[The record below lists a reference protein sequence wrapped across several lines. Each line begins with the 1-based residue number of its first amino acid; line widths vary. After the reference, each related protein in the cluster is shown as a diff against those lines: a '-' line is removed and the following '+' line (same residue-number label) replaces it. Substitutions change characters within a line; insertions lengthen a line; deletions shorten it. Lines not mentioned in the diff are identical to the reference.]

1 MQKILIID
9 DDRDM
14 CLLLKRFLTRHG
26 FEVLEAYSGK
36 KALELLET
44 TEPSLVMCDFRLEDM
59 EGNVLLAK
67 VKDIYPQVPV
77 IIITGYSDIKVA
89 VEVMKM
95 GAYDY
100 ITKPLFP
107 DEILVTIKKALEA
120 ASSQDT
126 GAVHEK
132 HRVSSATPTAT
143 PVASHSREAS
153 SGAPNGDVIYSGE
166 YIFGDST
173 VFRQLLQ
180 QIDLVGPTNYSVI
193 IYGES
198 GSGKEAIA
206 QEIHKRSKRKSK
218 PFIAI
223 DCGALSKELAGSE
236 LFGHEKG
243 SFTGALNQ
251 KVGSFEL
258 ANGGTIFLD
267 EVANLS
273 YDIQVSLLR
282 VVQER
287 KMRRVGGVK
296 DIELDVR
303 IIIASNEKLW
313 DAARKGKFREDL
325 YHRFNEFSIDVPP
338 LRQRPD
344 DIMLF
349 ANHFLK
355 LTNVELGKKI
365 KGLSHE
371 VENIFRNYVWYGNL
385 RELKNVIK
393 RSTLLTDGEFVEASA
408 LPFEISHYDK
418 LQFEKTAMP
427 EPSQHQH
434 STAFRP
440 GGGGGETFEDLQ
452 IETSRP
458 LSETTLK
465 GASIDAEYDMIL
477 KALKK
482 VNFNKSKAAKLLNID
497 RKTLYN
503 KMKQYQEF
511 NNQ

>member
-1 MQKILIID
+1 MQTILIVD
-9 DDRDM
+9 DDRDICM
-14 CLLLKRFLTRHG
+14 LLKRFLTRHG
-26 FEVLEAYSGK
+26 YEVLEAYSGK
-36 KALELLET
+36 KALESLEET
-44 TEPSLVMCDFRLEDM
+44 QPDLVMCDFRLEDM
-59 EGNVLLAK
+59 EGNTLLGK
-67 VKDIYPQVPV
+67 IKERYLHVPV
-77 IIITGYSDIKVA
+77 IIMTGYSDIKIA

-95 GAYDY
+95 GAFDY

-107 DEILVTIKKALEA
+107 DEILVTIKKALE
-120 ASSQDT
+120 
-126 GAVHEK
+126 
-132 HRVSSATPTAT
+132 T
-143 PVASHSREAS
+143 PVEEREPVRQERTTPAEPAKPAGTTPAPQENKDKGPAITF
-153 SGAPNGDVIYSGE
+153 SGD
-166 YIFGDST
+166 YIFGDT
-173 VFRQLLQ
+173 PVFRQLLQ
-180 QIDLVGPTNYSVI
+180 QIDLVAPTNYTVI
-193 IYGES
+193 IHGES

-218 PFIAI
+218 PFVAI

-267 EVANLS
+267 EIANLS

-287 KMRRVGGVK
+287 KMRRVGGLK

-303 IIIASNEKLW
+303 IIIASNERLW
-313 DAARKGKFREDL
+313 DAVRRGKFREDL
-325 YHRFNEFSIDVPP
+325 YHRFNEFSIDIPP

-344 DIMLF
+344 DVLLF
-349 ANHFLK
+349 ANHFLQQ
-355 LTNVELGKKI
+355 TNRELGKNI
-365 KGLSHE
+365 RRLSPE
-371 VENIFRNYVWYGNL
+371 VEQIFRTYVWYGNL
-385 RELKNVIK
+385 RELRNVIK
-393 RSTLLTDGEFVEASA
+393 RATLLSDGEEIEPSA
-408 LPFEISHYDK
+408 LPFEISNFNK
-418 LQFEKTAMP
+418 LQFEKQVQP
-427 EPSQHQH
+427 EPVTS
-434 STAFRP
+434 SFAP
-440 GGGGGETFEDLQ
+440 APVSISSDEDEPQ
-452 IETSRP
+452 RG
-458 LSETTLK
+458 LSETSLK
-465 GASIDAEYDMIL
+465 GASIDAEYEMIL

>member
-26 FEVLEAYSGK
+26 FEVLESYSGK
-36 KALELLET
+36 KALELLDTE
-44 TEPSLVMCDFRLEDM
+44 EPSLVMCDFRLEDM
-59 EGNVLLAK
+59 EGNVLLGK
-67 VKDIYPQVPV
+67 IKERYPQLPV
-77 IIITGYSDIKVA
+77 IIITGYSDIKIA

-120 ASSQDT
+120 ATIQDT

-132 HRVSSATPTAT
+132 LRARETETSPVPSSNINTGNVKA
-143 PVASHSREAS
+143 PVLIH
-153 SGAPNGDVIYSGE
+153 SGE
-166 YIFGDST
+166 YIFGDT
-173 VFRQLLQ
+173 PVFRQLLQ

-206 QEIHKRSKRKSK
+206 QEIHKRSKRKSR
-218 PFIAI
+218 PFVAI

-251 KVGSFEL
+251 KNGSFET

-267 EVANLS
+267 EVSNLS

-325 YHRFNEFSIDVPP
+325 YHRFNEFSIVVPP
-338 LRQRPD
+338 LRDRPD

-349 ANHFLK
+349 ANHFLEQ
-355 LTNVELGKKI
+355 TNLELNKNLRKF
-365 KGLSHE
+365 SAE
-371 VENIFRNYVWYGNL
+371 VESIFRSYVWYGNL

-393 RSTLLTDGEFVEASA
+393 RATLLSDGDQVEASS
-408 LPFEISHYDK
+408 LPFEISHFNK
-418 LQFEKTAMP
+418 LQFEKQP
-427 EPSQHQH
+427 EPEVPQMAQM
-434 STAFRP
+434 A
-440 GGGGGETFEDLQ
+440 DD
-452 IETSRP
+452 IEHTKP
-458 LSETTLK
+458 VSETTLK
-465 GASIDAEYDMIL
+465 GASIDAEYEMIL

>member
-1 MQKILIID
+1 MQTILIID

-26 FEVLEAYSGK
+26 YEVLEAYNGK
-36 KALELLET
+36 KSLELLET
-44 TEPSLVMCDFRLEDM
+44 VEPSLVMCDFRLEDM
-59 EGNVLLAK
+59 EGNVLLGK
-67 VKDIYPQVPV
+67 IKERYPHLPV
-77 IIITGYSDIKVA
+77 IIITGYSDIKIA

-107 DEILVTIKKALEA
+107 DEILITIKKALETATKDAEAAETQA
-120 ASSQDT
+120 AS
-126 GAVHEK
+126 
-132 HRVSSATPTAT
+132 RSATEEKVDRPS
-143 PVASHSREAS
+143 VAREKS
-153 SGAPNGDVIYSGE
+153 PSITVSGE
-166 YIFGDST
+166 YIFGDT
-173 VFRQLLQ
+173 PVFRQILQ
-180 QIDLVGPTNYSVI
+180 QVDLVAPTNYTVI
-193 IYGES
+193 IHGES
-198 GSGKEAIA
+198 GSGKEAVA
-206 QEIHKRSKRKSK
+206 QEIHKRSKRKGK
-218 PFIAI
+218 PFVAI

-258 ANGGTIFLD
+258 ANTGTIFLD

-273 YDIQVSLLR
+273 YDIQISLLR

-303 IIIASNEKLW
+303 IIIASNERLW
-313 DAARKGKFREDL
+313 DAVRKGKFREDL
-325 YHRFNEFSIDVPP
+325 YHRFNEFSIDIPP

-344 DIMLF
+344 DVMLF
-349 ANHFLK
+349 ANHFLQQ
-355 LTNVELGKKI
+355 TNDELGKNVKRF
-365 KGLSHE
+365 SAE
-371 VENIFRNYVWYGNL
+371 VENIFRTYVWYGNL

-393 RSTLLTDGEFVEASA
+393 RATLLSDGEEIEASS
-408 LPFEISHYDK
+408 LPFEISHFNK
-418 LQFEKTAMP
+418 LQFDKQP
-427 EPSQHQH
+427 EPAGTNTIPTTANEIAE
-434 STAFRP
+434 STR
-440 GGGGGETFEDLQ
+440 T
-452 IETSRP
+452 I
-458 LSETTLK
+458 SETTLK
-465 GASIDAEYDMIL
+465 GASIDAEYEMIL

>member
-1 MQKILIID
+1 MQTILIID
-9 DDRDM
+9 DDRDI
-14 CLLLKRFLTRHG
+14 CLLLKRFLTRHNYN
-26 FEVLEAYSGK
+26 VIEAYSGK
-36 KALELLET
+36 KALELLEE
-44 TEPSLVMCDFRLEDM
+44 TEPALVMCDFRLEDM
-59 EGNVLLAK
+59 EGNTLLGK
-67 VKDIYPQVPV
+67 IKERYYHLPV
-77 IIITGYSDIKVA
+77 IIMTGYSDIKIA

-95 GAYDY
+95 GAFDY

-120 ASSQDT
+120 PVDEREPVRQERSASSSSS
-126 GAVHEK
+126 
-132 HRVSSATPTAT
+132 VSRPKTDAPSTASEGSK
-143 PVASHSREAS
+143 PNIIF
-153 SGAPNGDVIYSGE
+153 SGD

-173 VFRQLLQ
+173 VFKQLIQ
-180 QIDLVGPTNYSVI
+180 QIDLVAPTNYTVI
-193 IYGES
+193 IHGES

-206 QEIHKRSKRKSK
+206 QEIHKRSKRKGK
-218 PFIAI
+218 PFVAI

-251 KVGSFEL
+251 KVGSLEM
-258 ANGGTIFLD
+258 ANAGTIFLD
-267 EVANLS
+267 EIANLS

-287 KMRRVGGVK
+287 KMRRVGGLK

-303 IIIASNEKLW
+303 IIIASNERLW
-313 DAARKGKFREDL
+313 DAVRKGKFREDL
-325 YHRFNEFSIDVPP
+325 YHRFNEFSIDIPP

-344 DIMLF
+344 DILLF
-349 ANHFLK
+349 ANHFLQ
-355 LTNVELGKKI
+355 LTNQELGKNVRR
-365 KGLSHE
+365 LSPE
-371 VENIFRNYVWYGNL
+371 VETIFRNYVWYGNL
-385 RELKNVIK
+385 RELRNVIK
-393 RSTLLTDGEFVEASA
+393 RATLLTDGEEIEPTA
-408 LPFEISHYDK
+408 LPFEISNFNK
-418 LQFEKTAMP
+418 LQFEKGP
-427 EPSQHQH
+427 
-434 STAFRP
+434 
-440 GGGGGETFEDLQ
+440 Q
-452 IETSRP
+452 IETVTNSYAQPSTPSMPVAVEDDEPQRS

-465 GASIDAEYDMIL
+465 GASIDAEYEMIL